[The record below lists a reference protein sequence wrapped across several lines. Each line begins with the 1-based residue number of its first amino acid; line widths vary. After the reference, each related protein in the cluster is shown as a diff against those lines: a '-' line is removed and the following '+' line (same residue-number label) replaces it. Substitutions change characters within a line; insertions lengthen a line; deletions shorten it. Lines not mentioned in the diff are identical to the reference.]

1 MLGDIL
7 AVLFNWIFLPILV
20 IVGAVIIFIIIYRII
35 YRPAFDFPKGAYVVP
50 TNSIGLKIFGQ
61 VFDIVRDEGGSPQM
75 RWAESALK
83 EGKTVVAYDFS
94 FSTRAVQVLHP
105 TDVMYLLAGEA
116 EYSLRKHKDYD
127 RLADLLGKFGLVTL
141 RDPKLHSEMRRLMA
155 PAFQSRNLNAIA
167 NYIVPKHAVIL
178 DQQLAKAAQAESNKR
193 EGTQLGKIF
202 DKFTL
207 AVIVEAAFKKL
218 SIAGIDIGGELERVQ
233 VQIGLSLFDLLP
245 LWLSKH
251 IPTKRRTTVLSV
263 QRNVSNITKEML
275 HTVRAQYANGEIK
288 AGTEVLLDFIAK
300 EKDLNDEMAAH
311 NLLTILFAG
320 HETTSR
326 ALQWTTM
333 ALAQHPKVQE
343 RLYEELCDAV
353 ALHTQPSLEDLKDCS
368 YLEMVVKESLRL
380 WPPAPIVAREAIKE
394 IVLPHS
400 GVIIPEGCRVAFPI
414 FNIQRSKEV
423 YGEDAYEFRP
433 ERWEDPKVKAQIER
447 FPAAWMP
454 FLPQKHHRNCIGS
467 TFAWNELLIGVASM
481 VRSFKLEW
489 LEGQQQPKRKWAIT
503 MRPDPD
509 PKIRIVPREA

>member
-1 MLGDIL
+1 
-7 AVLFNWIFLPILV
+7 
-20 IVGAVIIFIIIYRII
+20 
-35 YRPAFDFPKGAYVVP
+35 
-50 TNSIGLKIFGQ
+50 
-61 VFDIVRDEGGSPQM
+61 
-75 RWAESALK
+75 LK
-83 EGKTVVAYDFS
+83 EGKTVVAYDLIFT
-94 FSTRAVQVLHP
+94 TRDIQVCHP
-105 TDVMYLLAGEA
+105 TDVLYLLAGEA
-116 EYSLRKHKDYD
+116 EYSLRKHSDYD
-127 RLADLLGKFGLVTL
+127 RVADLVGKFGIITL

-155 PAFQSRNLNAIA
+155 PAFQSRNVNAIA
-167 NYIVPKHAVIL
+167 NYIVPKHTAQL
-178 DQQLAKAAQAESNKR
+178 DQQLANATQER
-193 EGTQLGKIF
+193 EGIPLRTIF
-202 DKFTL
+202 DRFTL
-207 AVIVEAAFKKL
+207 GIIVEAAFKKL

-233 VQIGLSLFDLLP
+233 AEIGLRLEDLLP

-326 ALQWTTM
+326 AFQWTAI

-368 YLEMVVKESLRL
+368 YLEMIVKESLRL
-380 WPPAPIVAREAIKE
+380 WPPAPIIGREAIKD

-400 GVIIPEGCRVAFPI
+400 GVIIPAGARVAFAI
-414 FNIQRSKEV
+414 FAIQRSKEV

-489 LEGQQQPKRKWAIT
+489 PEGQQQPKRELAIT
-503 MRPDPD
+503 MRPGPD
-509 PKIRIVPREA
+509 PKIRIVAREA